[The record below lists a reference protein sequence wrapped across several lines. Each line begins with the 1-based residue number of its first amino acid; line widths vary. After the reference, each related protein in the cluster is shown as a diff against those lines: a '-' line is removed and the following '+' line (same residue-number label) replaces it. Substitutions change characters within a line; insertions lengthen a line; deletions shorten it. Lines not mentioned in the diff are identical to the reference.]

1 MTDPFA
7 ACHVWVA
14 GAHCAV
20 GAAGQRSSSAVL
32 LRRDRNLA
40 GGESSPRC
48 FAQPVGVGGGGG
60 LTSSRHTDER
70 DGLADPETD
79 KRRWPSRTSV
89 PGIAPAR
96 GRASPPPATTT
107 CGALTRAWLSS
118 SGAVCRGGRRLSA
131 WRTRDYFKSQPPR
144 SRPPEIA
151 SRPPTLNVYG
161 LRRFSRMLGHR
172 SSYPA
177 RHKLLGCVRHFVAS
191 RPGPGRLDGDTRA
204 GWSGTLAVGSHAC
217 RACARRSRVRRP
229 ATR

>member
-1 MTDPFA
+1 MA
-7 ACHVWVA
+7 VA
-14 GAHCAV
+14 DV
-20 GAAGQRSSSAVL
+20 
-32 LRRDRNLA
+32 
-40 GGESSPRC
+40 SPRN
-48 FAQPVGVGGGGG
+48 
-60 LTSSRHTDER
+60 S
-70 DGLADPETD
+70 
-79 KRRWPSRTSV
+79 PSAR
-89 PGIAPAR
+89 PGIAPTRNDSPCASAIAATIDR
-96 GRASPPPATTT
+96 PRPRPTSRMRPTPRRRNGRSSLATSSGGTTGQVLTTT

-131 WRTRDYFKSQPPR
+131 WRIRDYFKSQPPR